1 MKETSLFRIYIEI
14 VYEKGDVFLRRKLE
28 IFGVLALLVCA
39 VIGSQR
45 VSEYLYRH
53 YMSGEGRQTA
63 ANVKKGGKM
72 LIVID
77 PGHGGSDPGKVG
89 VNQAL
94 EKDINLAIANKV
106 NILLE
111 KQGFSVI
118 MTRENEEGLAN
129 SKVEDMKE
137 RVHIINKTKPDLAVS
152 IHQNSYGGEGI
163 HGAQVFYYS
172 HSKEGEKAAN
182 TMQNA
187 LLAADTENTRAA
199 KANDTYYMLKRT
211 KVPVIIVECGFL
223 SNRAEA
229 NKLIDKKYQDSLAE
243 AICQGIQNC
252 LKDKDLKDK

>member
-1 MKETSLFRIYIEI
+1 M
-14 VYEKGDVFLRRKLE
+14 RRKLE

-45 VSEYLYRH
+45 ISAYLYRN
-53 YMSGEGRQTA
+53 YMSGEDRETA
-63 ANVKKGGKM
+63 ANVKKEDKK
-72 LIVID
+72 LVVID
-77 PGHGGSDPGKVG
+77 PGHGGADPGKVG

-106 NILLE
+106 SMLLE
-111 KQGFSVI
+111 KQGVTVV

-152 IHQNSYGGEGI
+152 IHQNSYRGEGV

-182 TMQNA
+182 TMQKA
-187 LLAADTENTRAA
+187 LLAVDPENTRPA
-199 KANDTYYMLKRT
+199 KANDTYYMLKKT
-211 KVPVIIVECGFL
+211 DAPVIIVECGFL

-229 NKLIDKKYQDSLAE
+229 DKLIDIEYQDLLAE
-243 AICQGIQNC
+243 AICEGIQIC
-252 LKDKDLKDK
+252 LQDK